1 MGKLFRLYLICLVIG
16 VSVALVAGCG
26 GGGGKQEAGKAKDVL
41 TVAMGSDAKSLDPQG
56 SRDIFSNEINRQIY
70 DTLLAMDDVKKQVVP
85 RLAESYKKLDDLTYE
100 FKLKK
105 GVKFHNGEVLKASD
119 VKFTFERAASPA
131 GASIGAYVENVD
143 VSGIKVVDDNTI
155 IIKLKRPN
163 PGFLAVLSSD
173 NLGILNEKAV
183 KAAGKDFGQNPVGTG
198 PYKFVGWQRGNKIEL
213 TRFDDYHGDKAK
225 LKNVVVRII
234 PEGTNRVI
242 ELESGGVDIALDVT
256 TNDVKRVQDNKD
268 LQLIRVIDNS
278 VTFLGFNCGK
288 KPFDD
293 PRVRQAFA
301 YAVDI
306 PAVVNAAWRGV
317 GKPATGMV
325 APNLIYAD
333 ASLKPHEFNPE
344 KAKQLLKEAGYTDRL
359 KLEMWTND
367 RKERI
372 DMAQVMQNMLKEVGI
387 DIEIKVFEW
396 GAYFEKTGKGEHTMY
411 MMSWTVSVNDPDQ
424 ILDPLFFGKNAGAA
438 GTRAFYANPRVDEL
452 ILKGKTMDDG
462 DAKKQVY
469 AEIQKLIMA
478 DLPYMPLLNGEQVVG
493 ARKNVKGLVVSPSA
507 VHSLYTVSYE

>member
-1 MGKLFRLYLICLVIG
+1 MGKLLKLYLFCLVIG

-26 GGGGKQEAGKAKDVL
+26 GGKQDAAKAKDVL

-70 DTLLAMDDVKKQVVP
+70 DTLLAVDDVKKQVVP
-85 RLAESYKKLDDLTYE
+85 GLAESYKKIDDLTYE

-105 GVKFHNGEVLKASD
+105 GVKFHNGETLKASD
-119 VKFTFERAASPA
+119 VKFTFERATSPA

-143 VSGIKVVDDNTI
+143 VGGIKVVDDNTI
-155 IIKLKRPN
+155 ILKLKRPN

-183 KAAGKDFGQNPVGTG
+183 KAAGKDYGQNPVGTG

-213 TRFDDYHGDKAK
+213 TRFDDYHGNKAK
-225 LKNVVVRII
+225 IKNVLIRII

-293 PRVRQAFA
+293 VRVRQAFS
-301 YAVDI
+301 YAVDTT
-306 PAVVNAAWRGV
+306 AVVNAAWRGV

-333 ASLKPHEFNPE
+333 TSLKVHEYNPE
-344 KAKQLLKEAGYTDRL
+344 KARQLLKEAGYTGGL

-372 DMAQVMQNMLKEVGI
+372 DMAQIMQSMLKEVGI

-411 MMSWTVSVNDPDQ
+411 LMSWTVSVNDPDQ
-424 ILDPLFFGKNAGAA
+424 ILDPLFFSKNAGAP
-438 GTRAFYANPRVDEL
+438 GNRAFYGNPRVDEL
-452 ILKGKTMDDG
+452 IVKAKTMDDG
-462 DAKKQVY
+462 DAKKQAY
-469 AEIQKLIMA
+469 YEIQKLIMA

-507 VHSLYTVSYE
+507 VHSLSTVSYE